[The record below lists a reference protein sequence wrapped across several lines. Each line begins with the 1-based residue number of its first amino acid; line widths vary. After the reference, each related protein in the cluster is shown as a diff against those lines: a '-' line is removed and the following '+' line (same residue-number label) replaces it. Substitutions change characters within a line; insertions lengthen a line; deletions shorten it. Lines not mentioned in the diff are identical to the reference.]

1 MRERRSRRLQQRIDA
16 AIARTR
22 RLGSGIFGIEEETP
36 DEIVEAFL
44 DEIEGCPLCR
54 ELEERG
60 GVPPQMPR
68 DH

>member
-1 MRERRSRRLQQRIDA
+1 MRGRRSRRLQQRIDA
-16 AIARTR
+16 TLARTR
-22 RLGSGIFGIEEETP
+22 RLGVAAFGIGDETP

-60 GVPPQMPR
+60 APPPDPR
-68 DH
+68 GH